1 MTDTAARP
9 RSLLWTAVIVGTVVA
24 LILFF
29 ASEWAFETGRGRLAR
44 QLLWQASF
52 LQGLVP
58 TPTFETPSGTIYEG
72 TPVHLAAWYVGA
84 ILGAPLYAAATY
96 VLLRFGLRKSAL

>member
-1 MTDTAARP
+1 MTAPGRP
-9 RSLLWTAVIVGTVVA
+9 RSLLWTSAIAGTLVA
-24 LILFF
+24 LVVFI

-58 TPTFETPSGTIYEG
+58 TPTFDTPSGKIYEG
-72 TPVHLAAWYVGA
+72 TPLHLAAWYLGA
-84 ILGAPLYAAATY
+84 ILGAPLYAAVTY
-96 VLLRFGLRKSAL
+96 VLIRFGLRKSAL